1 MRSILAILTA
11 ALVGFAPAAWSD
23 TEITFFYPIAV
34 GGPLTKVIDGL
45 AADFEKQNP
54 GVKVKPIYAG
64 NYDDARIKALA
75 ALKAGQPAQL
85 SVLFSIDI
93 YELLE
98 QDVIMAWD
106 DVATTAEDK
115 AWLKSFYPALMMNGT
130 YKNKVYGIPFQ
141 R

>member
-1 MRSILAILTA
+1 MELT
-11 ALVGFAPAAWSD
+11 FY
-23 TEITFFYPIAV
+23 YPIAV
-34 GGPLTKVIDGL
+34 GGPLTKVIDGY
-45 AADFEKQNP
+45 AADFEKANP

-75 ALKAGQPAQL
+75 ALKAGQPAQI
-85 SVLFSIDI
+85 SVLFSIDV

-106 DVATTAEDK
+106 DVATTADDK

-130 YKNKVYGIPFQ
+130 YKNKVYGIP
-141 R
+141 